1 MKKRNYTTIRII
13 LFILLFATITTIMNF
28 VFVQSNWASIDRWE
42 QYSAKDN
49 VDTLFVGS
57 SVGWVVVPQ
66 TIDGL
71 NGTSSVNM
79 STPNQFYKTSFEAVR
94 FISRQQPLQS
104 VVLLTGF
111 DCLERAEDY
120 TAATAFLRA
129 QYETASLIQ
138 REKAVITQKL
148 GRYTDP
154 MFLSSVD
161 SVNIW
166 FDWVE
171 SFTYTIPEI
180 YKNVAYRLS
189 RRNPGYNLD
198 FSTPIDR
205 INPPNYENILIDDD
219 IELAKKMDLSSIDI
233 DARSLKNLDDMANY
247 LKANDIDFTVI
258 VTPHRSDVM
267 EKYGNEY
274 EIIDSYL
281 DEFVTKRGGKYINI
295 DTDAELRNQLPDDMF
310 MDQEHIVD
318 EGNRL
323 VSSKIAM
330 LLKEE

>member
-1 MKKRNYTTIRII
+1 
-13 LFILLFATITTIMNF
+13 
-28 VFVQSNWASIDRWE
+28 
-42 QYSAKDN
+42 
-49 VDTLFVGS
+49 
-57 SVGWVVVPQ
+57 
-66 TIDGL
+66 
-71 NGTSSVNM
+71 
-79 STPNQFYKTSFEAVR
+79 
-94 FISRQQPLQS
+94 
-104 VVLLTGF
+104 
-111 DCLERAEDY
+111 
-120 TAATAFLRA
+120 
-129 QYETASLIQ
+129 
-138 REKAVITQKL
+138 
-148 GRYTDP
+148 
-154 MFLSSVD
+154 
-161 SVNIW
+161 
-166 FDWVE
+166 
-171 SFTYTIPEI
+171 
-180 YKNVAYRLS
+180 
-189 RRNPGYNLD
+189 
-198 FSTPIDR
+198 
-205 INPPNYENILIDDD
+205 
-219 IELAKKMDLSSIDI
+219 MDLSSIDI